1 MLIGL
6 SIRNVVLIERLE
18 IGFDAGLCALTGETG
33 AGKSILL
40 DALGLALGARSDAGL
55 VRHGSDQ
62 ATVTAEFDLSD
73 DHRSL
78 ALLRDHDLPD
88 GDTLMLRRS
97 VNRDGRSRAFIND
110 QPVGVA
116 LLRQVGETLVEVH
129 GQFDTAGLLN
139 PRTHREALDAFAGLQ
154 ADIGRVE
161 AAWRTWRQVEDE
173 KAQAEAQAAQA
184 RAEED
189 YLRHAVSEFDALDPQ
204 PQEEE
209 ALADRRAMLMH
220 REKLMEAI
228 SDAVDQISGETSA
241 DHALGGARQLLE
253 RVADKA
259 AGRLDPILEGL
270 DRALAETAEAAA
282 DLQSLSADIDLDV
295 GELESLEERLFSLRA
310 AARKY
315 GVDVDGLAGLRAEMA
330 EKLSLIEGEGDRLTQ
345 LAKTA
350 ELARAGYLEA
360 AEALSDARLRAAG
373 DLDVAIA
380 AELPPLKLEKAHF
393 ATAVEILPESEW
405 GSHGRD
411 RVAFQVAT
419 NPGAPP
425 GPLNRVASGG
435 ELARFMLALKVVL
448 ARGGSAPTLIFDE
461 VDSGI
466 SGAVAAAV
474 GDRLG
479 RLGRDV
485 QVLVVTHSPQVAARA
500 GSHWRVA
507 KAAAGDRAATTVAA
521 LADDER
527 REEIARMLSGATVT
541 DQARAAAD
549 SLIAARSA

>member
-6 SIRNVVLIERLE
+6 SIRNVVLIERLD
-18 IGFDAGLCALTGETG
+18 IGFDQGLCALTGETG

-55 VRHGSDQ
+55 VRHGSDT
-62 ATVTAEFDLSD
+62 ASVTAEFDLSD
-73 DHRSL
+73 DHR
-78 ALLRDHDLPD
+78 ALEMLREHDLPD
-88 GDTLMLRRS
+88 GDTLMLRRG

-116 LLRQVGETLVEVH
+116 LLRQIGETLVEVH

-154 ADIGRVE
+154 AELGRVG
-161 AAWRTWRQVEDE
+161 AAWRAWRQVEED
-173 KAQAEAQAAQA
+173 KAHAEATAAQA
-184 RAEED
+184 RAEEE
-189 YLRHAVSEFDALDPQ
+189 YLRHAVTEFDALDPQ
-204 PQEEE
+204 PQEEG

-220 REKLMEAI
+220 REKLIEAI
-228 SDAVDQISGETSA
+228 NGAVDQISGDTSA
-241 DHALGGARQLLE
+241 DHALGGARHLLE

-259 AGRLDPILEGL
+259 AGRLDPVLEGL
-270 DRALAETAEAAA
+270 DRAMAETAEAAA
-282 DLQSLSADIDLDV
+282 HLQSLSADIDLDV
-295 GELESLEERLFSLRA
+295 GELETLEERLFSLRA
-310 AARKY
+310 AARKF
-315 GVDVDGLAGLRAEMA
+315 GVEVDALADLRNEMA
-330 EKLSLIEGEGDRLTQ
+330 EKLSLIEGEGDRLSQ

-350 ELARAGYLEA
+350 ELARKGYMEA
-360 AEALSDARLRAAG
+360 AEALSAARSRAARE
-373 DLDVAIA
+373 LDVAIA

-393 ATAVEILPESEW
+393 ATDIAPLPEQDW
-405 GSHGRD
+405 GPQGHD

-425 GPLNRVASGG
+425 GPLNKVASGG

-500 GSHWRVA
+500 GRHWRVA
-507 KAAAGDRAATTVAA
+507 KASAGDHAATTVAA
-521 LADDER
+521 LADEER

>member
-6 SIRNVVLIERLE
+6 SIRNVVLIERLDL
-18 IGFDAGLCALTGETG
+18 GFADGLCALTGETG

-40 DALGLALGARSDAGL
+40 DALGLALGARSDAAL
-55 VRHGSDQ
+55 VRHGCDS
-62 ATVTAEFDLSD
+62 ATVTAEFDPPS
-73 DHRSL
+73 DHRAL
-78 ALLRDHDLPD
+78 ALLRDHDLPH
-88 GDTLMLRRS
+88 GDTLLLRRS
-97 VNRDGRSRAFIND
+97 VGRDGRSRAFIND

-116 LLRQVGETLVEVH
+116 LLRRVGEALVEVH

-139 PRTHREALDAFAGLQ
+139 PRTHRDSLDAFAGLA
-154 ADIGRVE
+154 ADADRVA
-161 AAWRTWRQVEDE
+161 AAWRAWRQVEE
-173 KAQAEAQAAQA
+173 ARAEAESMAAQA
-184 RAEED
+184 RAEEE
-189 YLRHAVSEFDALDPQ
+189 YLRHTVAELDALDPQ
-204 PQEEE
+204 PDEDSS
-209 ALADRRAMLMH
+209 LADRRAMLMH
-220 REKLMEAI
+220 REKLIEAI
-228 SDAVDQISGETSA
+228 NGAVEQISGDASA
-241 DHALGGARQLLE
+241 DRTLGGARHQLE

-259 AGRLDPILEGL
+259 AGRLDPVLEGI

-282 DLQSLSADIDLDV
+282 LLQSLSADIDLDV
-295 GELESLEERLFSLRA
+295 GELESLEERLFALRA

-315 GVDVDGLAGLRAEMA
+315 GVEVDGLAALRARMA
-330 EKLSLIEGEGDRLTQ
+330 DKLSLIEGEGDRLSQ
-345 LAKTA
+345 LAKSA
-350 ELARAGYLEA
+350 EMARAAYLEA
-360 AEALSDARLRAAG
+360 AGALSEARTSAARK
-373 DLDVAIA
+373 LDSVIA

-393 ATAVEILPESEW
+393 VTDVAELPEGDW
-405 GSHGRD
+405 GPNGRD
-411 RVAFQVAT
+411 RVTFLVAT

-425 GPLNRVASGG
+425 GPLNKVASGG

-448 ARGGSAPTLIFDE
+448 ARGGSAPTLVFDE

-500 GSHWRVA
+500 GHHWRVA
-507 KAAAGDRAATTVAA
+507 KASSDSHVATTVTA
-521 LADDER
+521 LEDDER